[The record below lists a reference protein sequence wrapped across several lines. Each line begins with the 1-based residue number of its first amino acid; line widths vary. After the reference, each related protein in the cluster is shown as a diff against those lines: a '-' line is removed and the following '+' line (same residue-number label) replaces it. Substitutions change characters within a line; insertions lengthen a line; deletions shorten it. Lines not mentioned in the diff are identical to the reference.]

1 MLLVI
6 AAQKDWKVFQLD
18 IKSAFLNGVLQ
29 EEIYDRRSRISG
41 KVKKLLAL
49 FPDADKPAKGADML
63 DQAVHHILTLQ
74 DQIQTAQ
81 VEMASLDRLLHIPGE
96 SVPHK
101 ISTKRSYATHRL
113 DIEERMRRTIIG
125 GKLKKLQGLVPNM
138 DKQTSYADMLEI
150 AVQHI
155 QTLRDRVQR
164 LNTEIDVRHQVNNSG
179 MQNRRKHLAED

>member
-1 MLLVI
+1 MRI
-6 AAQKDWKVFQLD
+6 
-18 IKSAFLNGVLQ
+18 
-29 EEIYDRRSRISG
+29 DRRSRISG

-49 FPDADKPAKGADML
+49 FPDADK
-63 DQAVHHILTLQ
+63 
-74 DQIQTAQ
+74 TAQ
-81 VEMASLDRLLHIPGE
+81 VEMASIHRLLHIPGE

-113 DIEERMRRTIIG
+113 DIEERI
-125 GKLKKLQGLVPNM
+125 LNSKKNFKKMSWQPPSWKGVEKSKPPAVPSNEKNHNRWEAKEVTRSCAKHGQG
-138 DKQTSYADMLEI
+138 QTSYADMLEI